1 MSLSSSV
8 FRKLDK
14 VSASLYDQKRDS
26 ELDSWPASGIIMTNK
41 AKKLRRKGNGLKVV
55 YAEQERE
62 QKSPRE
68 MFKVSLTRPYV
79 FLFTEPITYL
89 AAAING

>member
-1 MSLSSSV
+1 M
-8 FRKLDK
+8 
-14 VSASLYDQKRDS
+14 
-26 ELDSWPASGIIMTNK
+26 INK
-41 AKKLRRKGNGLKVV
+41 AKQLRRKGNGLEAIF
-55 YAEQERE
+55 AEQERE

-68 MFKVSLTRPYV
+68 MFKVSMTRPYV

>member
-1 MSLSSSV
+1 MC
-8 FRKLDK
+8 FDKLPG
-14 VSASLYDQKRDS
+14 VA
-26 ELDSWPASGIIMTNK
+26 IIMTSK
-41 AKKLRRKGNGLKVV
+41 AKKLRRMGNGLEVV

-68 MFKVSLTRPYV
+68 MFKVSMTRPYV

-89 AAAING
+89 AAAINGWVATRSLPLFPRCLSTWFETDLR